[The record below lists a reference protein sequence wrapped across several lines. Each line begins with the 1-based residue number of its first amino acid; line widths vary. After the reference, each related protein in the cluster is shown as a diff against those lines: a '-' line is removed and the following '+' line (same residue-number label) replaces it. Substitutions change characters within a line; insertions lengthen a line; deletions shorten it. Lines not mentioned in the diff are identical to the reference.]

1 MILHHSLVLVMAA
14 FLAWSSVPAP
24 PAVLGVV
31 VGADRAHLNSG
42 AVSEGATVYDGD
54 HFSTEAGGMLRVRCD
69 ATTLD
74 LAEESDV
81 IVRSRANGAQSMA
94 AELSRGTLVFRA
106 GQAAALE
113 ITALQALIRS
123 AGDAGTTGQVSIIGP
138 KELRIYARRGSMQ
151 FSYKGEA
158 RTIAEGESYRV
169 ILDPPEDSPK
179 QKEAVK
185 PGRKRKAFLL
195 LGISGGAAGAAA
207 MILENQRHKQVES
220 PDRP

>member
-1 MILHHSLVLVMAA
+1 MTLHRSLALGMAA
-14 FLAWSSVPAP
+14 LLAWNPIPAP
-24 PAVLGVV
+24 PATLGVV
-31 VGADRAHLNSG
+31 VGADRARLNSG

-81 IVRSRANGAQSMA
+81 IVRSRANGAQSME

-113 ITALQALIRS
+113 VAALQALIRS
-123 AGDAGTTGQVSIIGP
+123 AGDAGTTGQVSIVSP
-138 KELRIYARRGSMQ
+138 KELRIYALRGSMQ

-169 ILDPPEDSPK
+169 ILDPPEDAPK
-179 QKEAVK
+179 PKEAVK
-185 PGRKRKAFLL
+185 PGRKRKAFLFL
-195 LGISGGAAGAAA
+195 SIGGGAAGAAA
-207 MILENQRHKQVES
+207 MNFENQKHKHMES

>member
-1 MILHHSLVLVMAA
+1 MILHHSLALVMAA
-14 FLAWSSVPAP
+14 FLAWSPVPAP

-81 IVRSRANGAQSMA
+81 IVRSRANGAQSME

-106 GQAAALE
+106 GQAAVLE
-113 ITALQALIRS
+113 IAALQALIRS

-169 ILDPPEDSPK
+169 ILDPPEDGPK

-195 LGISGGAAGAAA
+195 LGISGGAGGAAA

>member
-1 MILHHSLVLVMAA
+1 M
-14 FLAWSSVPAP
+14 
-24 PAVLGVV
+24 V

-42 AVSEGATVYDGD
+42 AVSEGATVYNGD

-81 IVRSRANGAQSMA
+81 IVRSRANGAQSMEP
-94 AELSRGTLVFRA
+94 ELSRGMLVFHA

-113 ITALQALIRS
+113 IAGLQVLIRS
-123 AGDAGTTGQVSIIGP
+123 AGDAGTTGQVSIIC
-138 KELRIYARRGSMQ
+138 ARRGSTQ

-158 RTIAEGESYRV
+158 RMIAEGESHRV
-169 ILDPPEDSPK
+169 ILDPPEDAPK
-179 QKEAVK
+179 PKEAVK
-185 PGRKRKAFLL
+185 PGRKRKAFLFL
-195 LGISGGAAGAAA
+195 SIGGGAAGAAA
-207 MILENQRHKQVES
+207 INFQNQKHKHMES